1 MNNYTFESFNKAE
14 NGLYRNELKK
24 TDLISLS
31 TYRRTYKQKWLKFAE
46 AIFNDFTNNGCKF
59 QNIYDSRLII
69 MDIIVSSLVHSDKG
83 VLVNEEAYYPRISRK
98 DFLVI
103 IRKLEEYGLI
113 YILQEYTDEKNTR
126 HAQAIYP
133 TIQLPK
139 VFDALKFY
147 ENRMAVIKKDN
158 IKKMHEDITKIHE
171 DITKIEENIV
181 TDKNNFD
188 EMKSEISQ
196 IVSKATQEVTSEHS
210 NIYGG
215 I

>member
-1 MNNYTFESFNKAE
+1 MNSYIFESFNKAE

-24 TDLISLS
+24 TDFISLS
-31 TYRRTYKQKWLKFAE
+31 NYKRPSKKKWLKFAE
-46 AIFNDFTNNGCKF
+46 AIFNDFTNNGCRF

-69 MDIIVSSLVHSDKG
+69 MDIIVSSLVHPNKG

-98 DFLVI
+98 DFLII
-103 IRKLEEYGLI
+103 IRKLQEYGLI
-113 YILQEYTDEKNTR
+113 YILQEYTDENNTR

-147 ENRMAVIKKDN
+147 ENRMTVIKKDN
-158 IKKMHEDITKIHE
+158 IKKMHEDITKI
-171 DITKIEENIV
+171 EECIV

-188 EMKSEISQ
+188 EMKSEILQ
-196 IVSKATQEVTSEHS
+196 IVSKPTQEVTSEHS
-210 NIYGG
+210 NYNGG
-215 I
+215 T